1 MKFEDYKFEKEY
13 DDAHL
18 SKVHLPEENTHMILN
33 WKDRDSGVFLFSGN
47 PGVGK
52 TYLAAAL
59 VKAWIESRE
68 IPRYMHEKTLF
79 SHLRQTMNQNFDY
92 DAEIRRLCDSKYFIL
107 DDLGSSRSGDT
118 NHASMTDWQKEVLL
132 TFLDIRSASMK
143 PTLITTNFGMKEI
156 NDVLGS
162 RFVSRLRGRNNRVME
177 LIWKDKR

>member
-1 MKFEDYKFEKEY
+1 MKFEDYNFGREY
-13 DDAHL
+13 DNAHL
-18 SKVHLPEENTHMILN
+18 SRVQLPEENTDMIMN

-59 VKAWIESRE
+59 TRGWIESGE
-68 IPRYMHEKTLF
+68 YPRYMHEKTLF
-79 SHLRQTMNQNFDY
+79 SHLRQAMAQNHDY
-92 DAEIRRLCDSKYFIL
+92 DAEIRRLCDAKYFIL
-107 DDLGSSRSGDT
+107 DDLGSSRSGDV

-132 TFLDIRSASMK
+132 SFLDIRSASMK

-156 NDVLGS
+156 NEVLGP
-162 RFVSRLRGRNNRVME
+162 RFVSRLRGKNNRIME